1 MSTTNTASGFWG
13 NRSRI
18 SWGAILAGVVTA
30 LATTVLLSL
39 LGAALGAGS
48 IHALDATTNDLSNY
62 GTGAAIWQILNLA
75 LSMLFGGYVTSRLS
89 GTHSHLDGELHGV
102 TMWGLATLLGSLLL
116 AHALSGLLGW
126 VAPGVTSAVSHAV
139 GTDAV
144 TSVVPTEILP
154 AAQIDRLQQS
164 LNNSGDPTTM
174 TREQIDAEITSLVH
188 AGIPGGLSDA
198 SRARLVSLVAADS
211 GVTRDEALRRV
222 TRMEN
227 DARTGLAQAEQKARV
242 AADQVARSTATAARA
257 LFTALTIGLLSAL
270 IGAWLGTRHKRHLHP
285 VEHAYHPVEHTYHPV
300 EHTYHPVP
308 TTTYHPVEHTTY
320 HPVNT
325 VHEPVYTR
333 PSYEPSSVS
342 VYDDSGQIVSQ
353 YLRGVTFPVNKQ
365 DLLRLARSRNAGST
379 LVRSIEQMAD
389 GTYANTDEVLRALGK
404 LTA

>member
-1 MSTTNTASGFWG
+1 MSMSNAASGFWG
-13 NRSRI
+13 NRSRV

-48 IHALDATTNDLSNY
+48 IHPLDATATDLSNY

-126 VAPGVTSAVSHAV
+126 VAPAATSAVSRAV

-144 TSVVPTEILP
+144 AGVASDILP
-154 AAQIDRLQQS
+154 AAQIDRMAQS
-164 LNNSGDPTTM
+164 LFNSGDPTTM
-174 TREQIDAEITSLVH
+174 TREQINAEISSLVH
-188 AGIPGGLSDA
+188 SDLPGGLSDA
-198 SRARLVSLVAADS
+198 NRARLVSLVAADS

-227 DARTGLAQAEQKARV
+227 DARVELAQAEQKARV
-242 AADQVARSTATAARA
+242 AADAVARNTATAARA
-257 LFTALTIGLLSAL
+257 LFTALTVGLLSSL

-285 VEHAYHPVEHTYHPV
+285 VVHHDYHPVEHTYHPV
-300 EHTYHPVP
+300 QP
-308 TTTYHPVEHTTY
+308 TYHPVEHTTY

-325 VHEPVYTR
+325 VHEPAYTR
-333 PSYEPSSVS
+333 STYEPSSVS
-342 VYDDSGQIVSQ
+342 VYDDSGNIVSQ

-365 DLLRLARSRNAGST
+365 DLLRLARSRNAGSS